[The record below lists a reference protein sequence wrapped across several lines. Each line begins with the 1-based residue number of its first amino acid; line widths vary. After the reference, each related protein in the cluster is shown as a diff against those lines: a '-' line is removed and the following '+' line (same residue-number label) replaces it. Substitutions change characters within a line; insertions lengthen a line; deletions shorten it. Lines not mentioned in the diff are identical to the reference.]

1 MSAALA
7 GCSSQKA
14 ASAAQTQGPNDA
26 ATPASGDLPNVLAT
40 IGDEEITMADV
51 RARVGDN
58 LDQMEARYR
67 QTQYKLVNNTL
78 QEILRERVLL
88 AEAKR
93 QGKTADQ
100 LVAAEIG
107 GSLEPSEVDIAAWY
121 QENPSRTGGRAL
133 EQIKPQIADYLR
145 NERQKQAVAKLE
157 ARLNEERKV
166 SVRLEPYRLHLNNA
180 GAPSMGPENA
190 PVTLVEFSDFDCP
203 YCGRFHPTL
212 KRLSEKFGDQLRIV
226 YRQYPIINLHPNAF
240 KAAEAS
246 LCANEQGKFWEMH
259 DLMFQEQGRLSVAE
273 LKVKAGR
280 IGLDQKRFDECLN
293 TGRFTEQVQ
302 EDQKEGGRAGVTGTP
317 ALFVNGVIVEG
328 GAVSLD
334 VVAQAIEKELART
347 KR

>member
-1 MSAALA
+1 MIGALA
-7 GCSSQKA
+7 GCTNQKA
-14 ASAAQTQGPNDA
+14 ASAAQSQGPNEA
-26 ATPASGDLPNVLAT
+26 PAPASGDLPNVLAT

-51 RARVGDN
+51 RARIGDN

-67 QTQYKLVNNTL
+67 QAQYKLVNNTL

-88 AEAKR
+88 DEAKK

-100 LVAAEIG
+100 LVAEEIG
-107 GSLEPSEVDIAAWY
+107 GSVEPSDVEIAAWY
-121 QENPSRTGGRAL
+121 QDNQSRTGGRAL

-145 NERQKQAVAKLE
+145 NERRKEAVAKLE

-166 SVRLEPYRLHLNNA
+166 NIRLEPYRLHLNNE

-212 KRLSEKFGDQLRIV
+212 KKLSEKFGNQLRVV
-226 YRQYPIINLHPNAF
+226 YRQYPIVNLHPNAF

-246 LCANEQGKFWEMH
+246 LCASDQDKFWEMH
-259 DLMFQEQGRLSVAE
+259 DLMFQEQGRLSVSE

-280 IGLDQKRFDECLN
+280 VGLDQKKFDECLT

-302 EDQKEGGRAGVTGTP
+302 EDLKEGGRVGVTGTP
-317 ALFVNGVIVEG
+317 ALFVNGVMVEG

-334 VVAQAIEKELART
+334 VVSQAIERELART